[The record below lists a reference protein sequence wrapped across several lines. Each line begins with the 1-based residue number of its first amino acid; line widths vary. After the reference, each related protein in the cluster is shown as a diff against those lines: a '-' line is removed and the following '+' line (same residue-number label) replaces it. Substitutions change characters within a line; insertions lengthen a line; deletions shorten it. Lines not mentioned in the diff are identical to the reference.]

1 MKIGIDIDD
10 TVSKTNERL
19 IEEALKYDREYV
31 KGKGFKDPEA
41 YSFME
46 MFYWSV
52 VDVDNFLKRFRKG
65 TAFYELEEKEE
76 APLYISKLYDEGNE
90 IYFITRRQN
99 TMKMKSM
106 TKKWLK
112 KKGFKY
118 NKIFM
123 EIRNKGEFCHNL
135 DIDIFIDND
144 EKNVYEALE
153 YKIDSLLMA
162 TKYNEDV
169 EDLRKVHN
177 WKEIYDYIKEK

>member
-65 TAFYELEEKEE
+65 NAFYELDEKED
-76 APLYISKLYDEGNE
+76 AALYISKLYDEGNE

-99 TMKMKSM
+99 TLKMK
-106 TKKWLK
+106 
-112 KKGFKY
+112 
-118 NKIFM
+118 
-123 EIRNKGEFCHNL
+123 
-135 DIDIFIDND
+135 
-144 EKNVYEALE
+144 
-153 YKIDSLLMA
+153 
-162 TKYNEDV
+162 
-169 EDLRKVHN
+169 
-177 WKEIYDYIKEK
+177 